1 MKGKKRRKSI
11 LYDKLIITAFV
22 FFAVLI
28 VKAVIAFYTDNIRV
42 QSSLSLDHL
51 GDRVLVAACHGKRDT
66 LPFALESWTQVE
78 GVNRILFVYWGSSKD
93 FNDVSTLL
101 HLHSRNVE
109 TKHIRTD
116 APFMITVA
124 YNIAFDFLAEND
136 IVLKVDCDT
145 LVDPQFF
152 RMNYV
157 PDSNSKFL
165 AGSWK
170 MASNENEVHL
180 NGLFLIK
187 KSLLSSVGGY
197 DERIQGYGWDD
208 SDLYARLQNQGYS
221 QAPLNSKSLK
231 HLPHGPGSRCT
242 TLGHCNA
249 SDFQTQYNR
258 LMTAKMDSWNRNC
271 ARSIYSVDRNGAV
284 DLKHLTASA
293 ESILS
298 SEDKIDAA
306 NGAAAIL
313 LWDRLK
319 IWNLNLQTP
328 YLIELANLAS
338 WLRYSSEKL
347 LIIHA
352 MHGLGNRLRALASAL
367 ALARL
372 HNMKIILVWPWDEH
386 MKANFTSL
394 FVKPREVCHVV
405 QSLQVDYIEDLFQSH
420 VKVYDYMDEKVK
432 KSYIS
437 VDGTRFIYVRSAYI
451 LNAQGLTDK
460 LINDALRGLVPSPKV
475 QGIVSAIKL
484 PRNYEHVLGVH
495 IRAASISEETHS
507 LPKHAYSMKGR
518 RYIEEFRSA
527 TRDAVP
533 LFVLQAKSILAQNP
547 QMVMYVSS
555 DIDID
560 PLILAGMPHA
570 QLKIPCKSR
579 ELRCIEIALADLML
593 LGKSKILLGS
603 FWSSFS
609 EVAARI
615 AGIDV
620 LYPYDY
626 HATKHDILDE
636 LSKGF

>member
-1 MKGKKRRKSI
+1 M
-11 LYDKLIITAFV
+11 LYDKLIITSFV

-28 VKAVIAFYTDNIRV
+28 VKSVLALYTDNIRM
-42 QSSLSLDHL
+42 QSSPSLDHV
-51 GDRVLVAACHGKRDT
+51 GNRVLVAACHGKRDT

-78 GVNRILFVYWGSSKD
+78 GVSRILFVYWGPSKD
-93 FNDVSTLL
+93 FNYISTLL

-152 RMNYV
+152 QMNYF
-157 PDSNSKFL
+157 PDSDSKFL
-165 AGSWK
+165 AGNWK
-170 MASNENEVHL
+170 LASNENEVHL

-208 SDLYARLQNQGYS
+208 SDLYVRLQNQGYS

-242 TLGHCNA
+242 LFGHCNA

-258 LMTAKMDSWNRNC
+258 LMTAKMDSWNRHC
-271 ARSIYSVDRNGAV
+271 ARSIYSLDRNGAV
-284 DLKHLTASA
+284 QLKHLTTSA

-298 SEDKIDAA
+298 NEDKIDAA
-306 NGAAAIL
+306 KGAAAVV
-313 LWDRLK
+313 LWNRLN
-319 IWNLNLQTP
+319 IWNLKDMQTP

-338 WLRYSSEKL
+338 WLPSSSEKL
-347 LIIHA
+347 LIIHV

-372 HNMKIILVWPWDEH
+372 HNMKVILVWPWDEH

-394 FVKPREVCHVV
+394 FVQPREVCHIV
-405 QSLQVDYIEDLFQSH
+405 QSLQVEYNEDLFQSH

-432 KSYIS
+432 NSYIPII
-437 VDGTRFIYVRSAYI
+437 DATRFIYVRSAYI
-451 LNAQGLTDK
+451 LNAQGLKDD
-460 LINDALRGLVPSPKV
+460 LINNALRGLVPSIKV
-475 QGIVSAIKL
+475 QGIMSAIKL
-484 PRNYEHVLGVH
+484 SRNHEHILGVH

-507 LPKHAYSMKGR
+507 LPEDAYSKEGR

-533 LFVLQAKSILAQNP
+533 LFIQQARNILKKNP
-547 QMVMYVSS
+547 KMFMYVSS

-560 PLILAGMPHA
+560 PHVLAGMPHA

-579 ELRCIEIALADLML
+579 ELRCIQIALADLMF

-615 AGIDV
+615 AGIEV
-620 LYPYDY
+620 LYPFDY
-626 HATKHDILDE
+626 HTTKHDILE
-636 LSKGF
+636 EISKGVY